1 LAVPQEHNQR
11 RDAVNDFTLKEV
23 VTPETEVKDP
33 LTEILRTGARALI
46 SQAVELE
53 LNYLLKQHEN
63 KKLDDGRQAV
73 VRNGYLPA
81 RTLQTGIGDVDI
93 QVPKIRDRTQSGI
106 KFNSSLL
113 PPYLKRTKSIE
124 ELLPWL
130 YLKGISTGDYSEAL
144 ASLLGENAKGL
155 SANTISRLK
164 SDWISEH
171 ALWCQRDLTDKRYV
185 YIWADGIYS
194 HVRMD
199 DRLCLLVVIGVTEH
213 GHKELISVEDGFRES
228 TASWEELL
236 IGLKQRGLEY
246 SPKLAIG
253 DGALGFWNALNKVY
267 PSCEH
272 QRCWVHKTANVLNKV
287 PKSVQPKIKA
297 ALHEIWMA
305 ETKKDAN
312 KAFDNAI
319 ERFESKYAKAMGC
332 LKKDRV
338 EMLAFYDFPAEHWA
352 HIRTSNPIESAFATV
367 RLRSKKSRNCGSRDT
382 TLTMVFKLLESAQK
396 RWIKIRGFGLLTLL
410 INNTKFKDG
419 VQIEEQLNRKAA

>member
-1 LAVPQEHNQR
+1 VR
-11 RDAVNDFTLKEV
+11 DFTLKEV

-33 LTEILRTGARALI
+33 LTEILRIGARALI
-46 SQAVELE
+46 AQAVELE
-53 LNYLLKQHEN
+53 LSHLLNQHED
-63 KKLDDGRQAV
+63 KKLSDGRQAV

-93 QVPKIRDRTQSGI
+93 QVPKIRDRTHTGI

-171 ALWCQRDLTDKRYV
+171 ARWCKRDLAEKRYV

-267 PSCEH
+267 PSCAH

-319 ERFESKYAKAMGC
+319 ERFETKYAKAIGC
-332 LKKDRV
+332 LKKDRT

-419 VQIEEQLNRKAA
+419 VQIEEQPNRKAA

>member
-1 LAVPQEHNQR
+1 MAVPQEHNQR

>member
-1 LAVPQEHNQR
+1 MEAH
-11 RDAVNDFTLKEV
+11 
-23 VTPETEVKDP
+23 DP
-33 LTEILRTGARALI
+33 LTEILRVGARALI

-53 LNYLLKQHEN
+53 LSSLLDQHRD
-63 KKLDDGRQAV
+63 KKLEDGRQAV

-93 QVPKIRDRTQSGI
+93 KVPKVRDRSKSGI
-106 KFNSSLL
+106 RFNSSLL

-144 ASLLGENAKGL
+144 ASLLGANAKGL

-164 SDWISEH
+164 ADWLSEY
-171 ALWCQRDLTDKRYV
+171 AAWCKRDLSDKRYV
-185 YIWADGIYS
+185 YVWADGIYS

-213 GHKELISVEDGFRES
+213 GQKELIAVEDGFRES

-236 IGLKQRGLEY
+236 VGLRQRGLERA
-246 SPKLAIG
+246 PKLAIG
-253 DGALGFWNALNKVY
+253 DGALGFWSAISKVY

-287 PKSVQPKIKA
+287 PKSVQPKIKS
-297 ALHEIWMA
+297 ALHDIWMA
-305 ETKKDAN
+305 ETKEDAN

-319 ERFESKYAKAMGC
+319 ERFEAKYPQAIGC
-332 LKKDRV
+332 LKKDRAD
-338 EMLAFYDFPAEHWA
+338 MLAFYDFPAEHWI
-352 HIRTSNPIESAFATV
+352 HIRTTNPIESAFATV

-396 RWIKIRGFGLLTLL
+396 RWIKIREFRLLTLV

-419 VQIEEQLNRKAA
+419 IQIVEESDRKAA

>member
-1 LAVPQEHNQR
+1 MSN
-11 RDAVNDFTLKEV
+11 FTLKEV
-23 VTPETEVKDP
+23 VTPETEIKDP

-53 LNYLLKQHEN
+53 LSHLLNQHED
-63 KKLDDGRQAV
+63 KKLSDGRQAV

-93 QVPKIRDRTQSGI
+93 QVPKIRDRTHTGI

-332 LKKDRV
+332 LKKDRT

-419 VQIEEQLNRKAA
+419 VQIEEQPNRKAA